1 MFDVN
6 PVPEGNMLS
15 LNVTLDDSRIDI
27 DLAIEAASFFGIKN
41 DEAVKEAKEK
51 AIPIRK
57 TSRSVSGNKGEVP
70 VLVDITYRLL
80 TLFLLTHVLQPS
92 NFHISANYIISC
104 LSRPVHQ

>member
-41 DEAVKEAKEK
+41 DEAVKEAKDILSIVGRMWRPI
-51 AIPIRK
+51 AASYDIPRHAQEAMAPAF
-57 TSRSVSGNKGEVP
+57 SLP
-70 VLVDITYRLL
+70 LAHLL
-80 TLFLLTHVLQPS
+80 
-92 NFHISANYIISC
+92 
-104 LSRPVHQ
+104 LS

>member
-41 DEAVKEAKEK
+41 DEAVKEAKDILSIVGRMWRPI
-51 AIPIRK
+51 AASYDIPRHAQEAMAPAFSLRAYSGHAPGGWPRLSIWRK
-57 TSRSVSGNKGEVP
+57 PTGS
-70 VLVDITYRLL
+70 
-80 TLFLLTHVLQPS
+80 
-92 NFHISANYIISC
+92 
-104 LSRPVHQ
+104 